1 MRRSPRLPKRFPVGT
16 KYILESY
23 GGLVRRY
30 IEYPSG
36 RRIELETRKAL
47 SCGCFDSSIVPELDA
62 DILNSEPGAHF
73 PKPSFQ
79 SSVMTPDRPNIIN
92 GDCRVF
98 RACRT

>member
-23 GGLVRRY
+23 GSFVRRY

-47 SCGCFDSSIVPELDA
+47 SCNCFDSSIVPELGA
-62 DILNSEPGAHF
+62 DVPNSEPA
-73 PKPSFQ
+73 KVQ
-79 SSVMTPDRPNIIN
+79 SEV
-92 GDCRVF
+92 
-98 RACRT
+98 

>member
-1 MRRSPRLPKRFPVGT
+1 MECLVMRRSPRLPKRFPVGT

-47 SCGCFDSSIVPELDA
+47 SCGCFDSSIVPELGA
-62 DILNSEPGAHF
+62 DVLNSEPA
-73 PKPSFQ
+73 KFQ
-79 SSVMTPDRPNIIN
+79 SEV
-92 GDCRVF
+92 
-98 RACRT
+98 